1 MFLLYKYLVIQK
13 SIRNYENIFVSLYC
27 QVNDLTILTIP
38 RLTIGRI
45 NPPLDQSVN
54 KLQISSGGTLPIFI
68 LNHRKFIFYIIEI
81 FYFLGYLFI

>member
-1 MFLLYKYLVIQK
+1 MFLLYKYLVFQK
-13 SIRNYENIFVSLYC
+13 SIRNYEINFVSLYC

-54 KLQISSGGTLPIFI
+54 KLQISPGATLPIFI

-81 FYFLGYLFI
+81 FLIFRYLFI